1 MSAPDALLAGYQSE
15 LEEKSAFQAEL
26 ASGAQSAGRDMT
38 SEELELYNRANARM
52 TQLETLM
59 APLREGARIAVES
72 RARMADLTAAYSAV
86 RTGVAGDAPV
96 EYRSA
101 GQYVADV
108 YYGALGAPDAQQRLA
123 VYNRAAAH
131 QVLADNPGL
140 LPVTIVEPVV
150 NLVDAARP
158 IVSAIGPTD
167 LGTGAWAYARVTQ
180 HTLVA
185 QQTAEKAEMASRK
198 MTVTTTPITAPTLG
212 GYVNVSKQNISR
224 TTPQI
229 LDMVIA
235 DLATEY
241 AIESEK
247 ACGAALIA
255 GSTADGTIA
264 SGANGDAV
272 AKVLWGAAAAA
283 YNGMRGSGRLVL
295 AVSPDMLGLI
305 GPLFAPVN
313 PTNAQGSGFAAGSFG
328 QGAMGAISGISVV
341 MSAGLPA
348 STILVINTAAVR
360 VFEMRYGAMQVNEP
374 SVWGVQVGY
383 AGDFQT
389 VVIEPTGVQKVTAT
403 P

>member
-1 MSAPDALLAGYQSE
+1 MSAQDEMLAGYQAE
-15 LEEKSAFQAEL
+15 LEEKTAFQGEL
-26 ASGAQSAGRDMT
+26 AAGARAQNRDLNG
-38 SEELELYNRANARM
+38 EEAELYNRANSRM
-52 TQLETLM
+52 EQLVKLM
-59 APLREGARIAVES
+59 APLRESVRIATES
-72 RARMADLTAAYSAV
+72 RARMEELSTAYTAV
-86 RTGVAGDAPV
+86 RSGAAECAV

-101 GQYVADV
+101 GAYIADV
-108 YYGALGAPDAQQRLA
+108 YFAGIGSPESQQRIA
-123 VYNRAAAH
+123 TYNRAAAH
-131 QVLADNPGL
+131 QVTSDNPGL
-140 LPVTIVEPVV
+140 LPVSIVEPVI

-158 IVSAIGPTD
+158 IVSALGPTD
-167 LGTGAWAYARVTQ
+167 LGTGSWAYARVTQ

-185 QQTAEKAEMASRK
+185 AQTAEKAEMASRK
-198 MTVTTTPITAPTLG
+198 MTISTTPITAPTLG
-212 GYVNVSKQNISR
+212 GYVNVSKQNINR
-224 TTPQI
+224 TSPQI
-229 LDMVIA
+229 LDMVIN

-255 GSTADGTIA
+255 GGTADGTIA
-264 SGANGDAV
+264 SGADGAAV
-272 AKVLWGAAAAA
+272 SKVLWGAAAAA
-283 YNGMRGSGRLVL
+283 YNGMRGAGRLVL
-295 AVSPDMLGLI
+295 AVSPDMLALV

-313 PTNAQGSGFAAGSFG
+313 PTNAQGSGFSAGSFG
-328 QGAMGAISGISVV
+328 QGAMGAISGITVV

-348 STILVINTAAVR
+348 ATILVVNTAAVR

>member
-1 MSAPDALLAGYQSE
+1 MSASDAMLAGYQAE

-26 ASGAQSAGRDMT
+26 ASGAQAAGRDMT
-38 SEELELYNRANARM
+38 SEELELYNRANTRM
-52 TQLETLM
+52 QQLETLM

-72 RARMADLTAAYSAV
+72 RARMQELTSAYTAV
-86 RTGVAGDAPV
+86 RTGSAGESSV

-101 GQYVADV
+101 GAYIADV
-108 YYGALGAPDAQQRLA
+108 YHAAMGAPDSQQR
-123 VYNRAAAH
+123 VSTFNRAAAH
-131 QVLADNPGL
+131 QVTSDNPGL
-140 LPVTIVEPVV
+140 LPVSIVEPVI

-158 IVSAIGPTD
+158 IVSALGPTD
-167 LGTGAWAYARVTQ
+167 LGTGSWAYARVTQ

-198 MTVTTTPITAPTLG
+198 MTISTTPITAPTLG
-212 GYVNVSKQNISR
+212 GYVNVSKQNINR

-229 LDMVIA
+229 LDMVIN

-255 GSTADGTIA
+255 GGTADGTIP
-264 SGANGDAV
+264 SGGDAAAV
-272 AKVLWGAAAAA
+272 SKVLWGAAAAA
-283 YNGMRGSGRLVL
+283 YNGMRGAGRLVL
-295 AVSPDMLGLI
+295 AVSPDMLGLV

-313 PTNAQGSGFAAGSFG
+313 PSNAYGTGFAAGQFG
-328 QGAMGAISGISVV
+328 QGAMGAISGITTV

-389 VVIEPTGVQKVTAT
+389 VVIEATGVQKVTAT

>member
-26 ASGAQSAGRDMT
+26 AAGAQSAGRDMT